1 MAHRIYRL
9 SLSPED
15 VPGVRR
21 VVDFD
26 GRCTLADVHA
36 QIADFYK
43 LDDSDHMY
51 AFFTSGRYWDKESAY
66 FDPRTEGRR
75 TDRAL
80 LFRLNL
86 TPGKSLAYLLDFGM
100 EQRFTVTVVA
110 ISDVEEPLSQ
120 PVLVESVGD
129 VLDEHDEDEGDD
141 DADGDESADPPE
153 LAPLVA
159 LAEAFLDAHDQL
171 DELEGEPEDAP
182 DRSGPILVE
191 SADLALPLLSA
202 LAQDSALFFRLDDWL
217 LERSLS
223 VRLLELPMELSHV
236 GESERGIALARAL
249 VFVDRELMLGDLAIL
264 LAKAGR
270 REEALAQVAQSLD
283 TAEDAALVEAKAGE
297 TYRALGDLP
306 AAEAY
311 FRRSLV
317 EAKTPNERMQALIRI
332 AGCLIDQGRNAEA
345 NEIMQQTRKLDG
357 ELDAQANPP
366 AVGRN
371 EPCPCGSGKKYKK
384 CHGAAA

>member
-1 MAHRIYRL
+1 MAHRTYRL

-15 VPGVRR
+15 LPEVKR
-21 VVDFD
+21 VIDFD
-26 GRCTLADVHA
+26 GRCSLADVHA
-36 QIADFYK
+36 QLADRYG
-43 LDDSDHMY
+43 LDDSEHLY
-51 AFFTSGRYWDKESAY
+51 AFFASGRYWDKDSAY

-75 TDRAL
+75 SDRAL

-86 TPGKSLAYLLDFGM
+86 TPGKSLAYLLDFGK

-110 ISDVEEPLSQ
+110 VNDVEQPLAE
-120 PVLVESVGD
+120 PVLVESVGEAPD
-129 VLDEHDEDEGDD
+129 AASSFDEADDDGDD
-141 DADGDESADPPE
+141 SADPPE

-182 DRSGPILVE
+182 DGSAPILGE
-191 SADLALPLLSA
+191 SADLALALLSA
-202 LAQDSALFFRLDDWL
+202 LAEDSGLFFRLDDWL

-223 VRLLELPMELSHV
+223 VRLLDLPLQLAHA
-236 GESERGIALARAL
+236 GEFERGIALARGL
-249 VFVDRELMLGDLAIL
+249 KFVDRELMQGDLAIV

-283 TAEDAALVEAKAGE
+283 SAEDAALVEAKAGE

>member
-15 VPGVRR
+15 LPGVRR
-21 VVDFD
+21 VLDFD
-26 GRCTLADVHA
+26 GRSTLADVHA
-36 QIADFYK
+36 QIAEFYK

-51 AFFTSGRYWDKESAY
+51 AFFASGRYWDKDSAY

-75 TDRAL
+75 TDRAR

-86 TPGKSLAYLLDFGM
+86 TPGKSLAYLLNFGL
-100 EQRFTVTVVA
+100 EQRFTVTVVDVR
-110 ISDVEEPLSQ
+110 DVEEPLSE
-120 PVLVESVGD
+120 PVLVESVGEVVDAASEPDEAD
-129 VLDEHDEDEGDD
+129 VDDEEAE
-141 DADGDESADPPE
+141 DPPE

-171 DELEGEPEDAP
+171 DELEGAPEDAP
-182 DRSGPILVE
+182 DRSAPILVE
-191 SADLALPLLSA
+191 SADLALALLSA
-202 LAQDSALFFRLDDWL
+202 LAQDSALFFRLDEWL

-223 VRLLELPMELSHV
+223 VRLLDLPIELSHV
-236 GESERGIALARAL
+236 GEFERGVALARGL
-249 VFVDRELMLGDLAIL
+249 VFVDRELMLGDLAII

-270 REEALAQVAQSLD
+270 GEEALAQIAKNLD
-283 TAEDAALVEAKAGE
+283 AAEDAALVEAKAGE

-345 NEIMQQTRKLDG
+345 NEIMQQTRRLDG

>member
-26 GRCTLADVHA
+26 GRSSLADVHE
-36 QIADFYK
+36 QIAQFYK
-43 LDDSDHMY
+43 LDDSDHFY
-51 AFFTSGRYWDKESAY
+51 AFFASGRYWDKDSAY

-110 ISDVEEPLSQ
+110 IRDAEEPLSE
-120 PVLVESVGD
+120 PVLVESVGE
-129 VLDEHDEDEGDD
+129 VLDGASELDEDDD
-141 DADGDESADPPE
+141 GSEDPPD

-159 LAEAFLDAHDQL
+159 LAEAFLDAHDEL
-171 DELEGEPEDAP
+171 DELEGEPEGAP
-182 DRSGPILVE
+182 DRSAPILVE
-191 SADLALPLLSA
+191 SADRALALLSA
-202 LAQDSALFFRLDDWL
+202 LAQDSALFFRLDEWL

-223 VRLLELPMELSHV
+223 VRLLDMPIELSHV
-236 GESERGIALARAL
+236 GEFERGMALARAL
-249 VFVDRELMLGDLAIL
+249 VFVDREMMLGDLAIL

-270 REEALAQVAQSLD
+270 REEALAQLALSLD
-283 TAEDAALVEAKAGE
+283 SAEDAALVEAKAGE